1 MSLIALALAAPL
13 YAGTGVPAVSGALQS
28 DFTDT
33 VLTGMPPALT
43 LWAPE
48 HEVAFYVEC
57 TAGDEILRFET
68 GAVPKGERRLFLL
81 RFEQERRAAD
91 CVVSARMAN
100 GLAENKPLALTW
112 KVEDPVEEP
121 KADGKPA
128 AKEPAADPPAAAE
141 STVIE
146 VPPKA
151 PPAPR

>member
-33 VLTGMPPALT
+33 VVTGMPPALT

-48 HEVAFYVEC
+48 HEVAYYVEC

-81 RFEQERRAAD
+81 RF
-91 CVVSARMAN
+91 
-100 GLAENKPLALTW
+100 
-112 KVEDPVEEP
+112 
-121 KADGKPA
+121 
-128 AKEPAADPPAAAE
+128 
-141 STVIE
+141 
-146 VPPKA
+146 
-151 PPAPR
+151 